1 MTEGHGDD
9 TYRYGRIRANFSSN
23 VYAHFNHAAL
33 YAHLAT
39 RLQTVNHYPEPVA
52 RRLEAEL
59 AAAMGLEE
67 RQVVVT
73 NGATEAIYLV
83 AQTMRRSRSAILQP
97 AFAEY
102 ADACRLHE
110 HRLAAF
116 YRLEDLPAEAEV
128 AWICNPGNPTGAVL
142 EREALLDVM
151 ERRRETLFVL
161 DASYA
166 PYTLKPLVEVAVA
179 AEMPNVVML
188 HSMTKE
194 YGIPGLRLGYLTAC
208 AALAERI
215 GLQRQPW
222 AVNTL
227 AQEAGLF
234 LLRHREDYVLP
245 VEELLEERHRMAAAL
260 QQLGVVEVWPSDTHI
275 LLCRLRMGN
284 AASLKEYLAERCG
297 LLIRDAG
304 NFEGLDERFF
314 RIAVQS
320 VDEDDAL
327 LRGIGEWMSL

>member
-1 MTEGHGDD
+1 MKHQRLLGFLWLALLLGAAVFCILW
-9 TYRYGRIRANFSSN
+9 GRVPTKGTQA
-23 VYAHFNHAAL
+23 YLGA
-33 YAHLAT
+33 
-39 RLQTVNHYPEPVA
+39 EPTMYVVA
-52 RRLEAEL
+52 IEI
-59 AAAMGLEE
+59 
-67 RQVVVT
+67 T
-73 NGATEAIYLV
+73 
-83 AQTMRRSRSAILQP
+83 
-97 AFAEY
+97 
-102 ADACRLHE
+102 ADATPRLTALPIPTPAPTPVPTETPDPAPFTFFWYSDTQYYAYKRPEIFRAMTSWSVE
-110 HRLAAF
+110 HA
-116 YRLEDLPAEAEV
+116 
-128 AWICNPGNPTGAVL
+128 
-142 EREALLDVM
+142 
-151 ERRRETLFVL
+151 
-161 DASYA
+161 
-166 PYTLKPLVEVAVA
+166 
-179 AEMPNVVML
+179 
-188 HSMTKE
+188 KE

-234 LLRHREDYVLP
+234 LLRHRGDYVLP
-245 VEELLEERHRMAAAL
+245 VEELLEERQRMAAAL